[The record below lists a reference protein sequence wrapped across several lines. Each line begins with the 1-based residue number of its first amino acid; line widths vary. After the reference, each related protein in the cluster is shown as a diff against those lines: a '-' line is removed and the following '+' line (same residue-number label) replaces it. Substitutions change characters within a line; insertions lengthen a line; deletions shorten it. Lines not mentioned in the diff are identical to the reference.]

1 MKKSY
6 RVKAKEIFRV
16 RRRAKQLD
24 AMKEEIRKYEVDEAG
39 RDLVARGIELAMLLE
54 GAKEWYRERDEII
67 DQLIEMG
74 TQFEHDGV
82 ILTLV
87 DNFADRN
94 KTWKSVA
101 ANRYSIE
108 ITGKVRA

>member
-16 RRRAKQLD
+16 RRRAKQID
-24 AMKEEIRKYEVDEAG
+24 AVKEEIASYESDEAG
-39 RDLVARGIELAMLLE
+39 RDLIARGIELTTLLAE
-54 GAKEWYRERDEII
+54 AKAWYRERDEII
-67 DQLIEMG
+67 DQLVEMG

-87 DNFADRN
+87 DQFADKN

-101 ANRYSIE
+101 ANRYVLE
-108 ITGKVRA
+108 ISGKVRA